1 MLRPFLETEWAEA
14 EAEAA
19 IQRPR
24 SAKKSP
30 AAAARYSP
38 PYGTVDAAANG
49 AVYAAAMSFHSQ
61 AAEAP
66 GPRVEEEEGIG
77 PGKLLATSSG
87 QSSSSVAAVE
97 DVDDDDDGEDDED
110 ADCGEELSRKSSAGP
125 TFSWGGGGGGSGD
138 DDDGGSDDMY

>member
-49 AVYAAAMSFHSQ
+49 AVYAAAKSFHSQ

-66 GPRVEEEEGIG
+66 GPRVEEEGLG
-77 PGKLLATSSG
+77 PGKLLATNSG
-87 QSSSSVAAVE
+87 QSSSSVAAAE

-110 ADCGEELSRKSSAGP
+110 TDCGEELSRKSSAGP